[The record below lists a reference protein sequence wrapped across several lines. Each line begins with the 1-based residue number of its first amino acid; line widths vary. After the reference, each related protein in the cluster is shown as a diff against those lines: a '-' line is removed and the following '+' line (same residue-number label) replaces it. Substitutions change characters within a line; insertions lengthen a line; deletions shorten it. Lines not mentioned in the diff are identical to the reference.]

1 MKMSIISRLKK
12 AAQQSMIVL
21 FALSLTLTSCQKDDD
36 DNNNNNN
43 NSEPSSSFQFG
54 DGTLVAVRSE
64 TVQSTPFG
72 DVTITLGTGVAVFA
86 AGSNYTSFA
95 DAGVVSLN
103 SESLQKQSNNSY
115 VFTPGVANPTGI
127 DFSGGVNW
135 SVAGNSTTGVPAFTH
150 TVSHGFP
157 NAGNITSGNEVSKSA
172 GFTVTITNIS
182 NADSVYFMIN
192 DKLKAFAGN
201 ATTATFS
208 AADLSGLSKGQ
219 GIVTVAP
226 WKFSTAQYGGKN
238 FYFVTET
245 VKQKSVTIVD

>member
-1 MKMSIISRLKK
+1 MKTTMRNILKK
-12 AAQQSMIVL
+12 T
-21 FALSLTLTSCQKDDD
+21 ALHSSIAIMALGLTLTSCKKDE
-36 DNNNNNN
+36 NNNNNN
-43 NSEPSSSFQFG
+43 NNNNDPSSSIQFG

-72 DVTITLGTGVAVFA
+72 DVTITLGTGIA
-86 AGSNYTSFA
+86 AFSNSSNYSSLA
-95 DAGVVSLN
+95 DAGNVSLN

-127 DFSGGVNW
+127 DFSGGINW
-135 SVAGNSTTGVPAFTH
+135 SVAGNSASGVPAFTH

-157 NAGNITSGNEVSKSA
+157 NAGNITSGDEVSKGA
-172 GFTVTITNIS
+172 GFTITISNIS
-182 NADSVYFMIN
+182 NADSVYFLIN
-192 DKLKAFAGN
+192 DKLKSFAGN
-201 ATTATFS
+201 VTTASFS

-219 GIVTVAP
+219 GIITVAP